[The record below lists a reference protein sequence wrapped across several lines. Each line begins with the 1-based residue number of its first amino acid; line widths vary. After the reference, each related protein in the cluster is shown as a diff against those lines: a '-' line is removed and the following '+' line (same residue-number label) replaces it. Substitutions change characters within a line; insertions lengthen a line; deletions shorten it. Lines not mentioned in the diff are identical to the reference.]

1 MQQADTISENLRKII
16 LLAMAEISFFF
27 DLESVI
33 FFSETEIDSVFNIL
47 SEFPTILIDENILLE
62 TMSV

>member
-1 MQQADTISENLRKII
+1 MQQEDTISENLLKII

-33 FFSETEIDSVFNIL
+33 FFSETEIDSVFKIL

-62 TMSV
+62 TISV

>member
-1 MQQADTISENLRKII
+1 MQQEDTMSENLLKII

-33 FFSETEIDSVFNIL
+33 FFSETEIDSVFKIL

-62 TMSV
+62 TISV

>member
-1 MQQADTISENLRKII
+1 MQQADTISENLLKII

-47 SEFPTILIDENILLE
+47 SEFPTILTDENILLE